1 MKIFADSWHN
11 KRQNRVLRSSCS
23 FCGCAP
29 VYPQGCDITTLIG
42 GTFGGTVLPFPA
54 LENRLRNLGWT

>member
-1 MKIFADSWHN
+1 MKIFADSCAQQAP
-11 KRQNRVLRSSCS
+11 KPGLAIIVLLL
-23 FCGCAP
+23 GCAP